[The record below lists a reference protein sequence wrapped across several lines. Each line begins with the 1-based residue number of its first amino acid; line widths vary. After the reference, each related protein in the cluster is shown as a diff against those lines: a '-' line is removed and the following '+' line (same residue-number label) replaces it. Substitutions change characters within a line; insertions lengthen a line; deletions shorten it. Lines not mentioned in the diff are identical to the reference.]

1 MTVLKNKCALITGA
15 TGGLGKDIAKSLA
28 HQSTNLV
35 LLGRN
40 LEKLKELKSQLDDLQ
55 LQVDVKCFQ
64 IDLNDRENLISFLD
78 SDDVSKLDIDILINC
93 AGIFSVEK
101 LTHSRTENIV
111 DMFNVNIIA
120 PTLLCRHFIPNMSQK
135 KWGRIIN
142 IASSSAYAAAPG
154 TSIYSSTKHAL
165 LGLSRA
171 LYKELKKDNIRVFC
185 VSPGSIKTNMGKKV
199 EDLGQKYDTFLDPSD
214 IAKYI
219 VYAMSIDSEL
229 ISEEIRLNRVEVQ

>member
-1 MTVLKNKCALITGA
+1 MKVLKNKCALITGA
-15 TGGLGKDIAKSLA
+15 TGGLGKNIAISLA
-28 HQSTNLV
+28 RQGTNLV

-40 LEKLKELKSQLDDLQ
+40 LAKLKKMKSHLDKLK
-55 LQVDVKCFQ
+55 VDVKYFQ
-64 IDLNDRENLISFLD
+64 IDLNDRENLISFLN
-78 SDDVSKLDIDILINC
+78 SDDVLKLDIDILINC
-93 AGIFSVEK
+93 AGVFSVEK
-101 LTHSRTENIV
+101 LTSSRTEDIL
-111 DMFNVNIIA
+111 DMFNINIIA

-185 VSPGSIKTNMGKKV
+185 VSPGTIKTEMGKKV
-199 EDLGQKYDTFLDPSD
+199 EELGQKYDTFLEPSD
-214 IAKYI
+214 VSEYIA
-219 VYAMSIDSEL
+219 YAMSIDSEL

>member
-1 MTVLKNKCALITGA
+1 MEVLKNKCALITGA
-15 TGGLGKDIAKSLA
+15 TGGLGENIAKFLA
-28 HQSTNLV
+28 NQGTNLV

-40 LEKLKELKSQLDDLQ
+40 LEKLKKLKSHFDK

-64 IDLNDRENLISFLD
+64 VDLKDRKNLVSFLD

-93 AGIFSVEK
+93 AGVFSVEK
-101 LTHSRTENIV
+101 LIHTKADDIE
-111 DMFNVNIIA
+111 DMFNINVIA

-171 LYKELKKDNIRVFC
+171 LYKELKEDNIRVFC
-185 VSPGSIKTNMGKKV
+185 VSPGSIKTDMGKKV
-199 EDLGQKYDTFLDPSD
+199 EELGQKYDTFLDPLD
-214 IAKYI
+214 IAKYV